1 MSPRHQIASAGLP
14 CTSASTASKAWRLPW
29 MSETMATCMDLRG
42 RLGRWA
48 FCTNVERPRRVAVAV
63 VAAFV
68 VAEAAVLLLRPRDG
82 VIAPV
87 PVDPGSYFTPAELER
102 ARDYRHGQLVLFAAG
117 TAIEVALLAWLVR
130 RPPARLRGP
139 LRRPVLV
146 AAGAGA
152 ALSVGFAAAQL
163 PIGAVSHHRAVD
175 VGLSTQDWGP
185 WLGDAA
191 KSTAIG
197 AVFAGAGAAA
207 ALALMRRFPRGWWLP
222 GSVVVVGFAAASLYL
237 GPVVL
242 DPIFNRF
249 TPLPDGR
256 TRADVLALAREADVD
271 VGQVYEV
278 DASRRTTASNA
289 YVTGIGHSKRV
300 VLYDNLLKD
309 FTPGEVRF
317 VVAHELGHVR
327 HRDVPRGLLY
337 LALVA
342 PFGMFAVARLGER
355 LAGDEEPGSPAAL
368 PAMLL
373 AIALIAP
380 AITVISNQ
388 LSRQVERSADAF
400 ALEATHEPQTQIDFQ
415 RRIAIKN
422 VSDPDPPGWVS
433 FLLGTHP
440 TTMQRI
446 GQAEA
451 AARASSRDG

>member
-1 MSPRHQIASAGLP
+1 MAMRMRTVFSVRRTLGLP
-14 CTSASTASKAWRLPW
+14 
-29 MSETMATCMDLRG
+29 
-42 RLGRWA
+42 
-48 FCTNVERPRRVAVAV
+48 VALVAAAV
-63 VAAFV
+63 VA
-68 VAEAAVLLLRPRDG
+68 EGAVLLLRPRDLG
-82 VIAPV
+82 PAPV
-87 PVDPGSYFTPAELER
+87 PVEARAYFSPAFLEKAVDFR
-102 ARDYRHGQLVLFAAG
+102 GGQLWLLGAQLLIEAGVL
-117 TAIEVALLAWLVR
+117 VLLVR
-130 RPPARLRGP
+130 KAPPRLRG
-139 LRRPVLV
+139 RRPVLT
-146 AAGAGA
+146 GA
-152 ALSVGFAAAQL
+152 AAAAAISVALGVATL
-163 PIGAVSHHRAVD
+163 PVSAIATQRAKN
-175 VGLSTQDWGP
+175 VGLVTQGWAG

-191 KSTAIG
+191 KSQAIG
-197 AVFAGAGAAA
+197 AVLWGAGG
-207 ALALMRRFPRGWWLP
+207 ALLVLGMRRFGRRWWIP
-222 GSVVVVGFAAASLYL
+222 GAVVVIVFGVAITYAS
-237 GPVVL
+237 PIVL
-242 DPIFNRF
+242 DPLFNKF
-249 TPLPDGR
+249 TVLAQGR
-256 TRADVLALAREADVD
+256 TRSQVLQLAQRAKVD
-271 VGQVYEV
+271 VGQVYEI

-289 YVTGIGHSKRV
+289 YVTGLGHTKRV

-309 FTPGEVRF
+309 FTPAEVRF

-337 LALVA
+337 LLLVA

-355 LAGDEEPGSPAAL
+355 LAGDEEPGSPAVL

-400 ALEATHEPQTQIDFQ
+400 GLETTHEPQTQIAFQ

-422 VSDPDPPGWVS
+422 VADPDPPAWVS

>member
-1 MSPRHQIASAGLP
+1 
-14 CTSASTASKAWRLPW
+14 
-29 MSETMATCMDLRG
+29 
-42 RLGRWA
+42 
-48 FCTNVERPRRVAVAV
+48 
-63 VAAFV
+63 
-68 VAEAAVLLLRPRDG
+68 
-82 VIAPV
+82 
-87 PVDPGSYFTPAELER
+87 
-102 ARDYRHGQLVLFAAG
+102 
-117 TAIEVALLAWLVR
+117 
-130 RPPARLRGP
+130 
-139 LRRPVLV
+139 
-146 AAGAGA
+146 
-152 ALSVGFAAAQL
+152 
-163 PIGAVSHHRAVD
+163 
-175 VGLSTQDWGP
+175 
-185 WLGDAA
+185 
-191 KSTAIG
+191 
-197 AVFAGAGAAA
+197 
-207 ALALMRRFPRGWWLP
+207 
-222 GSVVVVGFAAASLYL
+222 
-237 GPVVL
+237 VL
-242 DPIFNRF
+242 DPLFNKF
-249 TPLPDGR
+249 TVLAQGR
-256 TRADVLALAREADVD
+256 TRSDVLELAQRAKVD

-289 YVTGIGHSKRV
+289 YVTGIGHTKRV

-337 LALVA
+337 LALIA

-400 ALEATHEPQTQIDFQ
+400 ALQTTHEPQRQIDFQ